1 MCLTIWGR
9 RMKKIGSSILAA
21 AVFAALGGT
30 PVLAQSFMPAEGP
43 VMERAGFG
51 VALAV
56 NGSEVLVGEPSNVM
70 RSGMVYVYTQGADGE
85 WVESAAFGA
94 SDGETGDGFGAS
106 LGSDGDYLLVGAPG
120 GVYGFVRADGAW
132 MEEGMLPTPSMMG
145 DENGFG
151 STIAVSGDVALV
163 GAPGAN
169 DDTGAVFVYRRT
181 GDGWAEAGTLTAEGG
196 AAGDAFGA
204 SISFDGAVALVGAPT
219 ANNRTGAVYVF
230 EVQGFD
236 FESAGSLPAD
246 GMARNDRFGSSIF
259 YADATAMVGATGAN
273 GGAGVVHAFR
283 ATDDGWIPFS
293 TLAAYD
299 PTPRAGFG
307 SSVLRVDDRI
317 WISAPIANRG
327 SGAVYTFRI
336 QEGMIAGVDR
346 IMSEELAGRT
356 AAGAGMV
363 AGEGFVAVS
372 APSADRGAGK
382 VVIFEEES
390 GEWMADAAVQSDP
403 EGYDPVR
410 GEEVKCEDGS
420 AVAWDCGEVDLVS
433 FVPVLELSGDRAR
446 GIVTNDN
453 WGWEDP
459 ETGKLYAL
467 VGMTDRAS
475 FVDISDVTNPVVV
488 GTLAMTEGANGS
500 AWRDL
505 KTYDNHVYI
514 VSDGAGPHGMQVF
527 DLTRLREFDGGEPMV
542 FDADLTYREIA
553 SAHNIV
559 INEESGFAYIVGAS
573 GGGETCGG
581 GLHMI
586 DIRTPKQ
593 PTFAGCFA
601 DPQTGRAS
609 TGYSHDAQCVN
620 YVGPDSDYAGREIC
634 MGANETAISIADV
647 TDKENPIAISRAS
660 YPSVGYSHQGWL
672 TDDHRFFYL
681 NDELDELNGTERTRT
696 MIWDV
701 SDLDDPQLVKEHMG
715 TQESSDHN
723 LYIVGNLMYQ
733 SNYRSGLRIL
743 DISTPEDP
751 TEVAYFDTVAYGD
764 NSAGMGGSW
773 SNYPFFNN
781 GVVIVTSG
789 NEGLFLVRPTVRRT
803 VF

>member
-9 RMKKIGSSILAA
+9 RMKKIGKSILLAA
-21 AVFAALGGT
+21 AVAALGGT
-30 PVLAQSFMPAEGP
+30 PVLAQSFMPADGP
-43 VMERAGFG
+43 VARAGFG

-56 NGSEVLVGEPSNVM
+56 NGSDVLVGEPTNVM
-70 RSGMVYVYTQGADGE
+70 RSGMVYVYSKGADGE
-85 WVESAAFGA
+85 WVESAAFAA
-94 SDGETGDGFGAS
+94 SDAETGDGFGMS
-106 LGSDGDYLLVGAPG
+106 LGTDGDLLLVGAPA
-120 GVYGFVRADGAW
+120 GVYSYTRSGGAW
-132 MEEGMLPTPSMMG
+132 MEEGMLPMPSMLA
-145 DENGFG
+145 DDAGFG
-151 STIAVSGDVALV
+151 RTLALAGDVALV

-169 DDTGAVFVYRRT
+169 DDMGAVYVYRRSE
-181 GDGWAEAGTLTAEGG
+181 GAWMESGMLAADGA
-196 AAGDAFGA
+196 AAGDAFGS
-204 SISFDGAVALVGAPT
+204 SIAFDGTMALVGAPT
-219 ANNRTGAVYVF
+219 ADNRTGAVHAF
-230 EVQGFD
+230 EMQGMGFA
-236 FESAGSLPAD
+236 SAGSLPTD
-246 GMARNDRFGSSIF
+246 GFARNDRFGMSLYLSEGL
-259 YADATAMVGATGAN
+259 AVVGSTGAN
-273 GGAGVVHAFR
+273 GGAGAVHAFR
-283 ATDDGWIPFS
+283 AVDGTWQAVQKLTAF
-293 TLAAYD
+293 D
-299 PTPRAGFG
+299 PLPRAAFG
-307 SSVLRVDDRI
+307 AAIARVGDDV
-317 WISAPIANRG
+317 WISAPSANRG
-327 SGAVYTFRI
+327 AGAVYTFNVE
-336 QEGMIAGVDR
+336 EGEIVGVEKVR
-346 IMSEELAGRT
+346 AEALSGRV
-356 AAGAGMV
+356 AAGAGIV

-372 APSADRGAGK
+372 APGADRGAGK
-382 VVIFEEES
+382 VVMFDED
-390 GEWMADAAVQSDP
+390 GGDWMAEATVQSEP

-410 GEEVKCEDGS
+410 GEEVKCEEGS
-420 AVAWDCGEVDLVS
+420 AVEWDCGEVDLVS
-433 FVPVLELSGDRAR
+433 FVPVLELSGDNAR

-475 FVDISDVTNPVVV
+475 FVDITDVTNPIVV
-488 GTLAMTEGANGS
+488 GTLAMTEGAQGS

-527 DLTRLREFDGGEPMV
+527 DLTRLRDFDGGEPMV
-542 FDADLTYREIA
+542 FDADLTYRNIA

-559 INEESGFAYIVGAS
+559 INEESGFGYIVGAS

-586 DIRTPKQ
+586 DLRTPKN

-620 YVGPDSDYAGREIC
+620 YVGPDEDYTGAEIC
-634 MGANETAISIADV
+634 MGANETALSIADV
-647 TDKENPIAISRAS
+647 SDKANPIAVSRAS

-672 TDDHRFFYL
+672 SDDHRFFYL

-701 SDLDDPQLVKEHMG
+701 SDLDDPQLIAEHMG

-743 DISTPEDP
+743 DISTPEAP

-773 SNYPFFNN
+773 SNYPFFSN